1 MSRVKSV
8 AQVRLGLYRHE
19 KSKREYL
26 VIGTGVDSS
35 SAPELRGNM
44 MVAYRP
50 REPKPEDPP
59 FYVRPV
65 AEFLKG
71 FTLIVQANPSAD
83 RCRCEV

>member
-8 AQVRLGLYRHE
+8 AQVRLGLYLHE

-35 SAPELRGNM
+35 SDPGLRGNPV
-44 MVAYRP
+44 VAYRP
-50 REPKPEDPP
+50 REPKPEGPP
-59 FYVRPV
+59 FYVRPA